1 MDQRVSSLWPGQLVG
16 GSVVGGFIK
25 TGKNV
30 FGIVISP
37 LHIGQGLFSNSNFI
51 FFYIEDKEETSLIVR
66 SSHSNL

>member
-1 MDQRVSSLWPGQLVG
+1 MVD
-16 GSVVGGFIK
+16 GFIK

-37 LHIGQGLFSNSNFI
+37 LHFGRDLFCYSNLI

-66 SSHSNL
+66 SSDSNL